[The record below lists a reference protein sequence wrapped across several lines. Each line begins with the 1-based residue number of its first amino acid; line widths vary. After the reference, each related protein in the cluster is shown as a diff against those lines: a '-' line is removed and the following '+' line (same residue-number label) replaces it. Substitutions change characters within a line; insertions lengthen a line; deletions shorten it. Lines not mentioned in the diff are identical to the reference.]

1 VGLRLQHRL
10 AEIGRQLVRLQEL
23 VVDLQTQAA
32 KGDGVTLRATPV
44 KRGWTAAQRKKFLAT
59 LKRKQQENY

>member
-1 VGLRLQHRL
+1 M
-10 AEIGRQLVRLQEL
+10 RLQEL